1 MVFGCCI
8 CAHLPLL
15 GRASCA
21 HAVLVGPHAHM
32 HSWWELGGLNVDVMH
47 TCICGRRGGQISN
60 DGRWVFVRAVSGRMM
75 GWMTGVQGV

>member
-1 MVFGCCI
+1 MVVGCCI

-47 TCICGRRGGQISN
+47 TCICGRRGGQAILGCSSMLLFQMME
-60 DGRWVFVRAVSGRMM
+60 DGCLYGRCRV
-75 GWMTGVQGV
+75 G